1 MASEDAGDWE
11 PTWSW
16 GCTEPDM
23 LTLSLCLVRAS
34 FPAVLPPCHLAGPRD
49 TDLGVG
55 RRGQPQ
61 GWGCNFS

>member
-1 MASEDAGDWE
+1 MASEETGSARGLGAAWRL
-11 PTWSW
+11 
-16 GCTEPDM
+16 DM